1 MSADLEAIIAHQA
14 EELARVVRENTRYRE
29 DLGTARTKLHSY
41 ERDGVREPVEGDDPY
56 WVGVYDRIFDAWG
69 AFALAELGTRTPS
82 HADLVGRPELAAL
95 WEAVR

>member
-1 MSADLEAIIAHQA
+1 MEWKLTGWSPMSADLEAIIMDQMEQIDALQA
-14 EELARVVRENTRYRE
+14 ERAPDY
-29 DLGTARTKLHSY
+29 Y
-41 ERDGVREPVEGDDPY
+41 QC
-56 WVGVYDRIFDAWG
+56 VYDRIFDAWG